1 MLRLAERT
9 MSAPNREELER
20 GVRRLCEEGDAPGA
34 AAAAIRAYGPEILGF
49 LVATLRNDDDAEE
62 VFSLWC
68 ERLFRGILRFSWDAS
83 LRTWGYTI
91 ARNATSNFVR
101 GKKNRARHE
110 LAAESAELAAVE
122 AKVRTKTRS
131 FLRTE
136 VKDKLTAI
144 RDALPQEDRMLLV
157 LRVDKRLEWKDLA
170 RVMLGEEAEITD
182 EVLSR
187 ESARLRK
194 RFQLVKEK
202 LVEAGKREGLIGDGR

>member
-1 MLRLAERT
+1 
-9 MSAPNREELER
+9 MSSPQREDLER
-20 GVRRLCEEGDAPGA
+20 DVRRLCDAGDAPA
-34 AAAAIRAYGPEILGF
+34 AAAAAVRGYGPEILGF
-49 LVATLRNDDDAEE
+49 LVATLRSQDDADE

-68 ERLFRGILRFSWDAS
+68 ERLLRGILGFSWDAS
-83 LRTWGYTI
+83 LRTWAYTI
-91 ARNATSNFVR
+91 ARNAASNFVR
-101 GKKNRARHE
+101 GRKNRARHE

-122 AKVRTKTRS
+122 AKVRTETRP

-157 LRVDKRLEWKDLA
+157 LRVDKRMEWKDLA
-170 RVMLGEEAEITD
+170 RVMLGEEAEIT
-182 EVLSR
+182 ESALAR

-202 LVEAGKREGLIGDGR
+202 LVEAGKREGLIGEGR